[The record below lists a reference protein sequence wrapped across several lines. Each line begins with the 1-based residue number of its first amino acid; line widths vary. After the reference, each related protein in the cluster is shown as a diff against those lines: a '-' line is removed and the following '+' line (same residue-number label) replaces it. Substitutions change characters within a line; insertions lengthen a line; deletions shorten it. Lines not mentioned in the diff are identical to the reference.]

1 MGSRRVEGGCQ
12 DQKTLYYLQEENF
25 TLQRQKLL
33 YNGYRKQ
40 SPNEVG
46 LMNGHQGRDQQN
58 RNLVGHPGKNWPAWE
73 LNCGRYTSQNSQSS
87 ITEFR
92 V

>member
-1 MGSRRVEGGCQ
+1 MPRSKNSLLFTGRKFYTSETEV
-12 DQKTLYYLQEENF
+12 TLH
-25 TLQRQKLL
+25 
-33 YNGYRKQ
+33 GYQKQ

-58 RNLVGHPGKNWPAWE
+58 KNLVGHPGKNWPAWE
-73 LNCGRYTSQNSQSS
+73 LKCASYTSQNSQSR